1 MCGICGEI
9 PNGLY
14 IRRIMPD
21 NRLIRRTYTY
31 GLTRQGQDENPN
43 VRIQRGAKMATKKNA
58 IANTKYNGNDTLPS
72 YSFDFESPELA
83 KLTITIAQAEAQG
96 ARMKLV
102 VCRALADVQ
111 LLGDELLSTNGFKN
125 FADYARTM
133 FGYAKSNAYDM
144 VRVADKFDVDEYG
157 NIQSIPALRGMGWT
171 GLLALSKVDDTTIQK
186 YIADGELRAS
196 TSVRAIK
203 QLVAPKKTRAAR
215 TPNAKTEAKTEAKT
229 AKNGHITPNFTITC
243 KDNVVTFKYGDKEQK
258 FDAKNSTSV
267 SLAVKMFKTL
277 MGC

>member
-1 MCGICGEI
+1 M
-9 PNGLY
+9 
-14 IRRIMPD
+14 
-21 NRLIRRTYTY
+21 TT
-31 GLTRQGQDENPN
+31 
-43 VRIQRGAKMATKKNA
+43 KNA
-58 IANTKYNGNDTLPS
+58 IANTNTKYNGSDTLPS
-72 YSFDFESPELA
+72 YSFDFQSPELA

-111 LLGDELLSTNGFKN
+111 LLGDELLATNGFKN

-186 YIADGELRAS
+186 YIADGELSAS

-215 TPNAKTEAKTEAKT
+215 TPNAKADTKAEATTEAKTEAKTDAKTEAKT

-243 KDNVVTFKYGDKEQK
+243 KDSVVTFKYGDKEQT
-258 FDAKNSTSV
+258 FDANNSTSV